1 MHLPPPSLL
10 RLHPL
15 NLLLPRI
22 CSRSDSIYNQLAQQQ
37 QQQPAAPIA
46 PGLGATPAAAG
57 LDLRGDPRSAAIR
70 ELAAHNPALLQ
81 QLIQQL
87 GQSNPHLLQQLATNP
102 EAILDLLGGEG
113 GPAVG
118 DDGVPIPPGAQVLSV
133 TPEERDAIER
143 VKFTFAIYLPEY
155 LS

>member
-1 MHLPPPSLL
+1 V
-10 RLHPL
+10 
-15 NLLLPRI
+15 
-22 CSRSDSIYNQLAQQQ
+22 
-37 QQQPAAPIA
+37 APIA
-46 PGLGATPAAAG
+46 PGLGAAPAGAG

-143 VKFTFAIYLPEY
+143 VKFTFAIYLSEY